1 MFTTSACDV
10 LQVKLLEGQAQGCRV
25 ADFLAKAVEPPA
37 QAAITG
43 AVQLLEDIGAL
54 EPDTEALTVLGR
66 HLAALPL
73 PPRVGKM
80 LLYGLLFGCLDPVL
94 TVACCMAYRWA
105 GRLATLMHLVACSAL
120 VGPAAMTSLPYA

>member
-1 MFTTSACDV
+1 MTSGCAV
-10 LQVKLLEGQAQGCRV
+10 LQVKLLEGQAQGCHV

-54 EPDTEALTVLGR
+54 EPGTEALTVLGR